1 MVMGFILPFALAF
14 IAIPLESFI
23 HSARTVLGIVL
34 VGILRGIAFLLRFI
48 GNISKSTGE
57 VLVKLYDLLAFGPL
71 WIEGLV
77 RDAKSTKK
85 QT

>member
-23 HSARTVLGIVL
+23 HSARTVLGLIL
-34 VGILRGIAFLLRFI
+34 VGILRGIAFILRFI
-48 GNISKSTGE
+48 GNVSKSTGE
-57 VLVKLYDLLAFGPL
+57 VLVKLYDLFAFPPI

-77 RDAKSTKK
+77 KDAKNAKK
-85 QT
+85 